1 MGAAL
6 TRDEDEITAVWTEA
20 CGDVLARRWAEAEER
35 RGGRADA
42 VAVLRATT
50 LEELQDACFAR
61 LPPSA
66 GEIVAASL
74 GGAPSLA
81 FEHYPAAR
89 TLWTEY
95 DTDGGDGGPDMIGPD
110 DEGADGALGADAR
123 EWALEQFADS
133 ELAHWGDAAHAR
145 GFARALEAGW
155 RRAAGGRS
163 ARRTPVSPELFVPRA
178 LRSLSGFA
186 RDAMLCVPCTAPGAS
201 AGPIVSFPGGAPDA
215 RSPNEA
221 GLGKALLMGGGA

>member
-66 GEIVAASL
+66 GEIIAASL

-81 FEHYPAAR
+81 FEHYSPAR

-95 DTDGGDGGPDMIGPD
+95 DTDGSEG
-110 DEGADGALGADAR
+110 DEGADALGGDAR

-133 ELAHWGDAAHAR
+133 ELAHWGDVAHAR

-155 RRAAGGRS
+155 RRAAAAARGGGD
-163 ARRTPVSPELFVPRA
+163 AAGGGGARTPVSPELFVPLA
-178 LRSLSGFA
+178 LRSLSGRA
-186 RDAMLCVPCTAPGAS
+186 REAQLCAPCTAPGAL
-201 AGPIVSFPGGAPDA
+201 AGPVVSFPGGAPDA
-215 RSPNEA
+215 RSPGEA
-221 GLGKALLMGGGA
+221 GLGKALLMGGV